1 MNASAASAPT
11 QRRSDRVSIAIS
23 IEIAGTDLMGADFVE
38 TAKTESVNR
47 YGAAILVVK
56 SLGPDQQLYLRRAG
70 NRAEATARVIGQ
82 IGVKNGLN
90 LYGVMLENAGT
101 DFWGIKFPISDD
113 EQSPTVR
120 MLLECN
126 ACQAREIV
134 QLGELELDVFQA
146 NNSISRSCTGC
157 RQWTL
162 WKQTQYEQSGAKAVE
177 VEEAPVAAKPANRR
191 KYARMSMRMTAC
203 IKLPGR
209 PEEIVN
215 TADVS
220 RGGMRFTSKNQYT
233 KCAWIEVAMPYT
245 PGAANIFVP
254 GRIAH
259 AEKSKREGLFEYGV
273 EYVKTT

>member
-1 MNASAASAPT
+1 
-11 QRRSDRVSIAIS
+11 
-23 IEIAGTDLMGADFVE
+23 
-38 TAKTESVNR
+38 
-47 YGAAILVVK
+47 
-56 SLGPDQQLYLRRAG
+56 
-70 NRAEATARVIGQ
+70 
-82 IGVKNGLN
+82 
-90 LYGVMLENAGT
+90 
-101 DFWGIKFPISDD
+101 
-113 EQSPTVR
+113 

-146 NNSISRSCTGC
+146 NNSISRSCSSC

-162 WKQTQYEQSGAKAVE
+162 WKQTQYDQPGTKAVA
-177 VEEAPVAAKPANRR
+177 EAPAPAKPANRR
-191 KYARMSMRMTAC
+191 KHIRTSMRMTAC

-220 RGGMRFTSKNQYT
+220 RGGMRFASKNQYT

-273 EYVKTT
+273 EYVRTT

>member
-11 QRRSDRVSIAIS
+11 QRRSDRISIAIS

-70 NRAEATARVIGQ
+70 DRAEAVARVIGQ

-90 LYGVMLENAGT
+90 LYGVMLENTGS
-101 DFWGIKFPISDD
+101 DFWGIKFPISED
-113 EQSPTVR
+113 EESPTVR

-126 ACQAREIV
+126 ACEAREIV
-134 QLGELELDVFQA
+134 HLGELELDVFQA
-146 NNSISRSCTGC
+146 NNSISRSCGSC

-162 WKQTQYEQSGAKAVE
+162 WKQTQYDQPGTKAVA
-177 VEEAPVAAKPANRR
+177 EEAAPAKPANRR
-191 KYARMSMRMTAC
+191 KHVRMSMRMTAC

-209 PEEIVN
+209 PEEVVN

-220 RGGMRFTSKNQYT
+220 RGGMRFASKNQYT

-245 PGAANIFVP
+245 PGAANIFVA